1 MLASELLELDRT
13 SRSASPGSGTVE
25 TASGLP
31 QCSEEHQGFLAAVF
45 LPRQPRLPCF
55 TVLGRSEERCG
66 TVRLGVEIGT
76 SSPASS
82 RSEGTEAHLPAWS
95 RWLNPRQLI
104 FFREAASAL
113 AGARRLTSG
122 KGPSCIGLFGLR
134 WVNLRAPK
142 NPSNLPTL
150 CLRVLPSPVMNYW
163 RLTALR
169 KARCGT
175 SGSRLDSDRA
185 LSGQ

>member
-1 MLASELLELDRT
+1 MFAAELLELDRT

-31 QCSEEHQGFLAAVF
+31 QCSEEHPGFLAAVF
-45 LPRQPRLPCF
+45 LSRQPRLPDF

-66 TVRLGVEIGT
+66 TVRLGVEVGT

-82 RSEGTEAHLPAWS
+82 RSEGTEAHLPAWNWGWS
-95 RWLNPRQLI
+95 SRQLI
-104 FFREAASAL
+104 FFRETASAL
-113 AGARRLTSG
+113 QGARRLTSG
-122 KGPSCIGLFGLR
+122 KGPSCIGLIGRR
-134 WVNLRAPK
+134 WVNLGAPK

-150 CLRVLPSPVMNYW
+150 CLRVLPSPVMNRW
-163 RLTALR
+163 RLTTLR

-175 SGSRLDSDRA
+175 SGTRLDSDRA